1 MDFAQLDLEVVNEVV
16 AGLRSAAAAAAE
28 QVAENIAEDVKDRFG
43 RVEVRHAHAVEARM
57 AVAVVDGAFFLIAE
71 DGVGLGR
78 FFELGRRFFVAGVAV
93 RMILEGQTAVR
104 LLDVV
109 VRGLAGDAQH
119 LVVIPLLG
127 HEFLK

>member
-1 MDFAQLDLEVVNEVV
+1 MDFAELDLEVVDEIV

-43 RVEVRHAHAVEARM
+43 RIEVRQAHAVEAGM

-71 DGVGLGR
+71 DGVGLGGLL
-78 FFELGRRFFVAGVAV
+78 ELGRRFFVAGVAV
-93 RMILEGQTAVR
+93 RMIFEGQSAVR

-109 VRGLAGDAQH
+109 VRGLADDAEH
-119 LVVIPLLG
+119 LVVVPLLG
-127 HEFLK
+127 HVQR